1 MKLINSLTVVLLM
14 ALAISCSS
22 KVSPEEDI
30 RRAEMAIAQGDM
42 EVASSVASHLT
53 SEPALSSMSASQLAR
68 LSMVYMQL
76 SEEDNDDAGTNVATA
91 TDCYRRAFKA
101 DADSAGQYFSSLPS
115 EQAQY
120 GMMLSAI
127 VGNQDNP
134 YNPDEHMHED
144 SVIDGFLTDSISF

>member
-1 MKLINSLTVVLLM
+1 
-14 ALAISCSS
+14 
-22 KVSPEEDI
+22 
-30 RRAEMAIAQGDM
+30 
-42 EVASSVASHLT
+42 
-53 SEPALSSMSASQLAR
+53 
-68 LSMVYMQL
+68 MVYMQL